1 MEGEKGNQQINKIVT
16 GCVTRVKEKKLGA
29 VIEFKWRIRFS
40 QAVQEGFLEEV
51 SFKVTEITLG
61 KLEDRA

>member
-1 MEGEKGNQQINKIVT
+1 MCKG
-16 GCVTRVKEKKLGA
+16 KKLGA
-29 VIEFKWRIRFS
+29 VIEFKWS
-40 QAVQEGFLEEV
+40 QSVQEGFLEEV

>member
-1 MEGEKGNQQINKIVT
+1 M
-16 GCVTRVKEKKLGA
+16 GA
-29 VIEFKWRIRFS
+29 VIEFKWRIHFS